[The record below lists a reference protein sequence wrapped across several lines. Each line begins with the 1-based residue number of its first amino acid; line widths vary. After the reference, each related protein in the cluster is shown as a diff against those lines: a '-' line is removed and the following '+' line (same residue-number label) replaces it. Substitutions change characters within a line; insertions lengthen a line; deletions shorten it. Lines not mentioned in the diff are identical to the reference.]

1 VGATGGWC
9 DVTVDGVARGATP
22 VAGIELS
29 AGPHVVTCTSTTGTA
44 SATVIVPADETV
56 RYRFSL

>member
-1 VGATGGWC
+1 
-9 DVTVDGVARGATP
+9 
-22 VAGIELS
+22 
-29 AGPHVVTCTSTTGTA
+29 VTCTSATGTA